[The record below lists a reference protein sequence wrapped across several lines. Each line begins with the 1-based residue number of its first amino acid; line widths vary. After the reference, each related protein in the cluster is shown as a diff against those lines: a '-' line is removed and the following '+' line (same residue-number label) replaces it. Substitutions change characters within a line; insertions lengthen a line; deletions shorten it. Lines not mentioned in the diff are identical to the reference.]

1 VTNRRQLTHTNPRS
15 PRNLRGLVFDFDG
28 LICDTE
34 TSAYETARDIYA
46 EHGVELTITQW
57 QSRIGTH
64 GRHWLADLES
74 AIGPLS
80 DREALAERRRL
91 AHHERLRA
99 ELARPGVA
107 EFTARAV
114 DAGLALA
121 VASSSSVQWVSDHLE
136 RLGLLDR
143 FSAISTCEDGVPA
156 KPEPVV
162 YRRALEAIGTD
173 ARDAAA
179 FEDSPNGIAA
189 AKAAGLFCVAVPN
202 RMTTGLDLSA
212 ADMVVESFL
221 EIELD
226 HLGFTS

>member
-1 VTNRRQLTHTNPRS
+1 MSAARR
-15 PRNLRGLVFDFDG
+15 LRGLVFDFDG

-34 TSAYETARDIYA
+34 TSSYETAREIYA
-46 EHGVELTITQW
+46 EHGVELTVAQW

-80 DREALAERRRL
+80 DREALTERRRL
-91 AHHERLRA
+91 AHHERLLA
-99 ELARPGVA
+99 EEALPGVA
-107 EFTARAV
+107 DFTARAV
-114 DAGLALA
+114 DAGLVLA
-121 VASSSSVQWVSDHLE
+121 VGVELERAGWVTDHLE

-143 FSAISTCEDGVPA
+143 FSAISTSEDGVPA
-156 KPEPVV
+156 KPEPEV
-162 YRRALEAIGTD
+162 YRRALEAIGAD
-173 ARDAAA
+173 ASEAAA

-212 ADMVVESFL
+212 ADMVVPSFL
-221 EIELD
+221 DFDLD
-226 HLGFTS
+226 LLRL

>member
-1 VTNRRQLTHTNPRS
+1 M
-15 PRNLRGLVFDFDG
+15 LRALVFDFDG

-34 TSAYETARDIYA
+34 TSSFETAHEIYA
-46 EHGVELTITQW
+46 EHGVELTVAQW
-57 QSRIGTH
+57 HSRIGTH

-80 DREALAERRRL
+80 DRDALTERRRL
-91 AHHERLRA
+91 AHHERLLA
-99 ELARPGVA
+99 EEALPGVA
-107 EFTARAV
+107 DFTARAV

-121 VASSSSVQWVSDHLE
+121 VASSSSAQWVTDHLD

-143 FSAISTCEDGVPA
+143 FSAISTSEDGVPA
-156 KPEPVV
+156 KPEPEV
-162 YRRALEAIGTD
+162 YRRALEAIGAD
-173 ARDAAA
+173 ASEAAA

-212 ADMVVESFL
+212 ADVVVESFL
-221 EIELD
+221 KLNLE
-226 HLGFTS
+226 HLGFVT